1 MESIPNNNEGSWKT
15 VFAGDLLAIEK
26 HDEKG
31 FERAVRPPGVR
42 LILKNTE
49 GKFLLTKEFRR
60 ELNSHDYR
68 LPGGKVYDT
77 LKEYLAVRGNEAS
90 LQEAVTRA
98 AKLEAKQ
105 ETGVDEIHDLQIFFR
120 STAGASVEWDLYYL
134 TGDIG
139 AISEQELEEDEKER
153 GIDVG
158 FYTKEQVLEM
168 LQSGAITEDRT
179 VGVLFRYLS
188 A

>member
-1 MESIPNNNEGSWKT
+1 MEAIPSNNESPWKT
-15 VFAGDLLAIEK
+15 VFTGDLLAIEK
-26 HDEKG
+26 HGGKG

-42 LILKNTE
+42 LILKDAE
-49 GKFLLTKEFRR
+49 GKFLLTREFRS

-77 LKEYLAVRGNEAS
+77 LKEYLAVRGDAAA

-98 AKLEAKQ
+98 ARLEAKQ
-105 ETGVDEIHDLQIFFR
+105 ETGVDEIHDLQIFSR

-134 TGDIG
+134 TGNIG

-158 FYTKEQVLEM
+158 FYTKEQVLKM
-168 LQSGAITEDRT
+168 LKSGAITEGRT
-179 VGVLFRYLS
+179 VGVLFRYLL